1 MAKESSKKPRSRSR
15 RQVKIGIDVGGTF
28 THAVALEASTL
39 KLLGTA
45 VVPTTHAAKEGVARG
60 VVEVMQELIRS
71 SKVRPADVSLIAHS
85 TTQATNALL
94 EGDVARV
101 GIIGLG
107 RAGDGWVARRQTK
120 VGRIELAPEKFLETL
135 HRYCDVTD
143 GVRPEPILR
152 AAEELR
158 SEGAE
163 VFVVSEAFGVD
174 DRSREHAAAAALQ
187 ERGLLVTAASDIS
200 QLYGLR
206 VRTRTAVINASML
219 PKMLEA
225 ANMTEQSVRKAG
237 ITTPLMIMRSDG
249 GIMDIQEMRRRP
261 ILTMLSGPAA
271 GVAAA
276 LMYARVSDGL
286 FLEVGGTSTDISII
300 KNGRPMVR
308 TSEVGGHRLFVKTL
322 DIRTVGIGGGSM
334 VRWKDGEVV
343 DVGPRSAHIAGLHYP
358 SFSDPKQLAD
368 VKLQSLQPRPGDPGD
383 YAVLVSGDG
392 RKASLAVTTT
402 DALNLTGTPSGYARG
417 DADSVK
423 RLAEILRPFVRQ
435 EPALW
440 AGTVLTIAARKVT
453 RVVEQFVREYELDR
467 ELLSLVG
474 GGGGA
479 EAVVPESARQSG
491 LPHTITAHAEVI
503 SAIGAALGMIRDTVE
518 RSIISPT
525 EADILR
531 IRADAAASVAA
542 MGASADS
549 IDVRVEVDTK
559 QKRLIAVATGVPE
572 LRTRDLARHRLSDDE
587 ITRLAG
593 LSMGQGIAPVEAV
606 GATEFLRVFR
616 GVHRSTRLFGWV
628 TTERYPVRVVGTDG
642 VVRLKLSNAIVEPAN
657 VQSLTSRVNALVE
670 SSTVYGDAG
679 GLTPDVFV
687 LISNRIVDLCGVATK
702 DQILTLVRAESD
714 GHPGSEPA
722 VIVVAAK

>member
-1 MAKESSKKPRSRSR
+1 
-15 RQVKIGIDVGGTF
+15 VKIGIDVGGTF

-39 KLLGTA
+39 TLLGTA

-60 VVEVMQELIRS
+60 VVEVMQELLRR

-101 GIIGLG
+101 GVIGLG

-120 VGRIELAPEKFLETL
+120 VGRIELAPGKFLETL

-143 GVRPEPILR
+143 GVRPEAIVR

-158 SEGAE
+158 GEGAE

-174 DRSREHAAAAALQ
+174 DGSREHAAAAALQ
-187 ERGLLVTAASDIS
+187 GRGLLVTAASDIS

-334 VRWKDGEVV
+334 VRWKDGSVV

-358 SFSDPKQLAD
+358 CFSGPEALDQVEAR
-368 VKLQSLQPRPGDPGD
+368 SLQPRPGDPAD
-383 YAVLVSGDG
+383 YAVLVPHDA
-392 RKASLAVTTT
+392 RHAAMAVTTT
-402 DALNLTGTPSGYARG
+402 DALNLAETPKGYAKG
-417 DADSVK
+417 NPASVK
-423 RLAEILRPFVRQ
+423 RLAQVLRPVVDQ
-435 EPALW
+435 EPTLW
-440 AGTVLTIAARKVT
+440 ARKVLSVAARKVGS
-453 RVVEQFVREYELDR
+453 VVEQFIREYELDR
-467 ELLSLVG
+467 ELLALVG

-479 EAVVPESARQSG
+479 EAVVPEAARQTG
-491 LPHTITAHAEVI
+491 LPHAITGHAEVI
-503 SAIGAALGMIRDTVE
+503 SAIGAALGMIRDSVE
-518 RSIISPT
+518 RSVIAPT

-549 IDVRVEVDTK
+549 IEVRVEVDTK

-572 LRTRDLARHRLSDDE
+572 LRTRDLVQHRLPDDE
-587 ITRLAG
+587 IMRVATV
-593 LSMGQGIAPVEAV
+593 SMGTGVAPVEAV
-606 GATEFLRVFR
+606 GSTEFLRVFR
-616 GVHRSTRLFGWV
+616 GVHRRSRWFGW
-628 TTERYPVRVVGTDG
+628 TSTERHPIRVVGTDG
-642 VVRLKLSNAIVEPAN
+642 VVRLKLSNALVEAVT
-657 VQSLTSRVNALVE
+657 VQSLTSRVGALVE
-670 SSTVYGDAG
+670 AATVYGDAG
-679 GLTPDVFV
+679 GLAPDVFL
-687 LISNRIVDLCGVATK
+687 LISARVVDLSGVATK

-714 GHPGSEPA
+714 ALPGSEPA
-722 VIVVAAK
+722 VILVSAK

>member
-1 MAKESSKKPRSRSR
+1 MTSRPINRKARRTR

-60 VVEVMQELIRS
+60 VVEVMQELLRKSKIRPS
-71 SKVRPADVSLIAHS
+71 DVSLIAHS

-107 RAGDGWVARRQTK
+107 RSGDGWVARRQTK
-120 VGRIELAPEKFLETL
+120 VGRIELAPGKFLETL

-143 GVRPEPILR
+143 GVRPEAIVQ

-158 SEGAE
+158 GEGAE

-174 DRSREHAAAAALQ
+174 DRSREHAAAEALQ
-187 ERGLLVTAASDIS
+187 ARGLLVTAASDIS

-206 VRTRTAVINASML
+206 ARTRTAVINASML

-225 ANMTEQSVRKAG
+225 ANMTEQSVRRAG

-334 VRWKDGEVV
+334 VRWKQGAVV

-358 SFSDPKQLAD
+358 SFSDPQHLAD
-368 VKLQSLQPRPGDPGD
+368 VEPQSLQPRPGDPGD
-383 YAVLVSGDG
+383 YAVLVPKDG
-392 RKASLAVTTT
+392 RKPSLAVTTT
-402 DALNLTGTPSGYARG
+402 DALNLTGTPTGYARG
-417 DADSVK
+417 HAESVK
-423 RLAEILRPFVRQ
+423 RLGEILRPFVRQ
-435 EPALW
+435 EPSTW
-440 AGTVLTIAARKVT
+440 AATVLAVAARKVS
-453 RVVEQFVREYELDR
+453 RVVEQFIREYELDR

-491 LPHTITAHAEVI
+491 LPYTITAHAEVI

-518 RSIISPT
+518 RSMISPT
-525 EADILR
+525 EADLLR

-572 LRTRDLARHRLSDDE
+572 LRTRDLARSRLPDE
-587 ITRLAG
+587 EIARIAG
-593 LSMGQGIAPVEAV
+593 LSMGQGAEPVEAV
-606 GATEFLRVFR
+606 GSTEFLRVFR
-616 GVHRSTRLFGWV
+616 GVYRRARLFGWV
-628 TTERYPVRVVGTDG
+628 TMERHPVRVVGTDG
-642 VVRLKLSNAIVEPAN
+642 VIRLKLSNAIVEAAA
-657 VQSLTSRVNALVE
+657 VQSLSSRVGALVE
-670 SSTVYGDAG
+670 SATVYGDAG

-722 VIVVAAK
+722 VIVIAAK